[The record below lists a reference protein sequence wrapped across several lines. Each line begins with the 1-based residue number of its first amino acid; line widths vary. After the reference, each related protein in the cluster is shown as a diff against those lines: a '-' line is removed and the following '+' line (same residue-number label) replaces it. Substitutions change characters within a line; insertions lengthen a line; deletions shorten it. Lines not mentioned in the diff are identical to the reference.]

1 MYIKGYHHIPSSME
15 VCNMGPLSTL
25 PNLPGSTANRK
36 ETLVPKSY
44 FSCKRSQGVERSL
57 FTLILLILNE
67 ALHLVQKPV
76 HGTCHLA
83 GV

>member
-1 MYIKGYHHIPSSME
+1 
-15 VCNMGPLSTL
+15 MGLLSTL

-67 ALHLVQKPV
+67 ALHLVQSLSKGPATLPGSNLGNS
-76 HGTCHLA
+76 HHI
-83 GV
+83 